1 MVNDSVGALH
11 VALAAAIMGWLV
23 FSISH
28 SVAVWKKRNAAS
40 ARGSPGILYVG
51 LLIFIAALAAGWLNR
66 EMTRRAGAILG
77 TDFFVVHAHEN
88 AIPHLADGDSIAR
101 GSALVTFENPAD
113 NREEEHLRS
122 EITAIE
128 AQMAGTQLSPLAID
142 PDLLRRSQD
151 AQESERAR
159 LTQLGFGVL
168 PTSQSAPAQDD
179 QLVAAERARSEAAT
193 MQLERTK
200 ALVKDGI
207 VAESNLETATA
218 AAQTAAQQLHEREQ
232 LIRATKAGAQDV
244 AATDAAIRRD
254 SLRASS
260 RRTAELT
267 GLTAHLVD
275 LRATLA
281 ELQLERSVLAP
292 FGGTVVYRNPAP
304 ALASDHQAILA
315 LAKGPGFLARIEVPS
330 REAAMLVPGQELR
343 MKLNHS
349 LVSDL
354 VSGRLQS
361 VLPAT
366 GAPDRRDLIIACN
379 LPPEQFAAFAS
390 GAIPVQLEWRP
401 PLYTDHLA
409 QAGFASLLFALIVW
423 LVTVARAKQQRDPEA
438 SMLTEEVEHAFAA
451 QPVLTPLLVK
461 ARRGAGASSPLAD
474 PDPEEIHRVLAGFEL
489 ETHDVWGEAR

>member
-11 VALAAAIMGWLV
+11 VALAAAIVGWLV

-28 SVAVWKKRNAAS
+28 SVAVWRKRNAGAAS
-40 ARGSPGILYVG
+40 SSRGMLYAA
-51 LLIFIAALAAGWLNR
+51 LLIFVVAVAAGWLNR

-77 TDFFVVHAHEN
+77 TDFFVVHAHDN
-88 AIPHLADGDSIAR
+88 AIPHLADGDSIKQ

-113 NREEEHLRS
+113 NREEERLRS
-122 EITAIE
+122 QITTVE

-142 PDLLRRSQD
+142 PELQRRSQD

-159 LTQLGFGVL
+159 LTQLGYGVL
-168 PTSQSAPAQDD
+168 PASQSAHDD
-179 QLVAAERARSEAAT
+179 QLVAAERARSEAAAA
-193 MQLERTK
+193 QLERTR

-218 AAQTAAQQLHEREQ
+218 AAQTAVQQLHEREQ
-232 LIRATKAGAQDV
+232 LIQATKAGDRDV

-254 SLRASS
+254 SLRARSQ
-260 RRTAELT
+260 RTAELT
-267 GLTAHLVD
+267 GLAAQLAD

-304 ALASDHQAILA
+304 ALASDHQVILA
-315 LAKGPGFLARIEVPS
+315 LAKGPGFIARIEVPS
-330 REAAMLVPGQELR
+330 REAGMLVPGQELR

-349 LVSDL
+349 LVSDEA
-354 VSGRLQS
+354 SGRLQA
-361 VLPAT
+361 VQPAA

-390 GAIPVQLEWRP
+390 GAIPVSLEWRP
-401 PLYTDHLA
+401 PLYTDRMA
-409 QAGFASLLFALIVW
+409 QVGFASLLFALIVW
-423 LVTVARAKQQRDPEA
+423 LVTGARAKRLSDPEP
-438 SMLTEEVEHAFAA
+438 STLTEEVEHAFAA
-451 QPVLTPLLVK
+451 QPVLAPLLVK
-461 ARRGAGASSPLAD
+461 ARKVAGAASPLAD
-474 PDPEEIHRVLAGFEL
+474 PDPEELHRVLAGFEL
-489 ETHDVWGEAR
+489 ETHGVRGEAL